1 MCKKKKRKIEKKE
14 NNIMARIDFTAIH
27 EATTSFCNAMAEF
40 KKDLFDTANAQRKE
54 LLTIYQRMTNTQA
67 DIEAFGD
74 IMDGVATTLSNV
86 VCECEDIS
94 EKIDMA
100 IIDGF
105 DSVPEG
111 SYEVYV
117 DTCEVCGQDVTVEDE
132 YTEGEFGY
140 VHVHCLAK
148 AGEAQVTEESEDA
161 FEKDELPVT

>member
-1 MCKKKKRKIEKKE
+1 MTRF
-14 NNIMARIDFTAIH
+14 DFTAIH
-27 EATTSFCNAMAEF
+27 EAATSFCNAMAEF
-40 KKDLFDTANAQRKE
+40 KKDMFDAANEQRKE
-54 LLTIYQRMTNTQA
+54 LLSLYQRMTNTQA
-67 DIEAFGD
+67 DIETFGG
-74 IMDGVATTLSNV
+74 IMDEVAGMLGKV
-86 VCECEDIS
+86 ADECEDIS

-117 DTCEVCGQDVTVEDE
+117 DTCEVCGQDVTAEQE

-140 VHVHCLAK
+140 VHVHCLAN

-161 FEKDELPVT
+161 LEKDELPVT

>member
-1 MCKKKKRKIEKKE
+1 
-14 NNIMARIDFTAIH
+14 MARIDFTAIH
-27 EATTSFCNAMAEF
+27 EATASFCNAMAGF
-40 KKDLFDTANAQRKE
+40 KKDLFEAANAQRKE
-54 LLTIYQRMTNTQA
+54 LLSLYRRMTNTQA
-67 DIEAFGD
+67 DIEEFGSV
-74 IMDGVATTLSNV
+74 MNEVAETLGKV
-86 VCECEDIS
+86 ADECEDIS

-117 DTCEVCGQDVTVEDE
+117 DTCEVCGQDVTAEQE

-140 VHVHCLAK
+140 VHVHCLAN
-148 AGEAQVTEESEDA
+148 AGEAQVADESEEA